1 MSKSNVIKKG
11 SDGYFQVFD
20 ELHKEI
26 VKDDTERRTRLSR
39 SKDLTKRILMLSE
52 RTVRI
57 LTDDD
62 LFTPERFPE
71 AKDFSPLPEE
81 EPASAET
88 VSPVPMPSPRPQTVD
103 GKEVKPFFDLIGK
116 DDLIERASL
125 IGAIL
130 RRGISR
136 EEYDY
141 IEENWKSVFRDPK
154 RFLNSEHIGSL
165 IEEEL
170 RVLHVT
176 SQEASSEKSEKN
188 STGL

>member
-1 MSKSNVIKKG
+1 MSKSNVIKKDSG
-11 SDGYFQVFD
+11 GYFQVFD

-26 VKDDTERRTRLSR
+26 VKDDTERHTRLSR
-39 SKDLTKRILMLSE
+39 SKDLTKRILLLSE

-57 LTDDD
+57 LSDDD
-62 LFTPERFPE
+62 LFTPDRFPD

-81 EPASAET
+81 APASPKTDPPAS
-88 VSPVPMPSPRPQTVD
+88 SPSSHPQTLE
-103 GKEVKPFFDLIGK
+103 GKEVKPFFDVIGK

-141 IEENWKSVFRDPK
+141 IEENWKSVFRDPR

-176 SQEASSEKSEKN
+176 NPDEAPGKPD
-188 STGL
+188 